1 MAIFE
6 FFKKNA
12 ADWWQKWSEIRI
24 FDIGKFA
31 LKFQMLTLCAKIT
44 RKRKVSESL
53 TTRSLD
59 PVRAQRMLQSDFQ
72 TLAWLLN
79 NLKKSWVCAI
89 SGWILIPI
97 AEASAIM
104 ASSEGCFAPSP
115 VQGAQGPQRCRPE
128 DWLVLWMICAD
139 RDNFAFLE
147 LLRLAS
153 VRKYSF

>member
-24 FDIGKFA
+24 VDIGKFA
-31 LKFQMLTLCAKIT
+31 LKFQILTLCAKIT
-44 RKRKVSESL
+44 RKRKVSESI

-79 NLKKSWVCAI
+79 NFEKSCVFAI
-89 SGWILIPI
+89 SEWILIPI
-97 AEASAIM
+97 AEASAIT

-128 DWLVLWMICAD
+128 DWWVLWMICAD

-147 LLRLAS
+147 MLRLAS
-153 VRKYSF
+153 IRKYSF

>member
-1 MAIFE
+1 
-6 FFKKNA
+6 
-12 ADWWQKWSEIRI
+12 
-24 FDIGKFA
+24 
-31 LKFQMLTLCAKIT
+31 
-44 RKRKVSESL
+44 
-53 TTRSLD
+53 LD

-79 NLKKSWVCAI
+79 NFEKSCVFAI
-89 SGWILIPI
+89 SEWILIPI
-97 AEASAIM
+97 AEASAIT

-128 DWLVLWMICAD
+128 DWWVLWMICAD

-153 VRKYSF
+153 IRKYSF

>member
-1 MAIFE
+1 MGDREFGQKTQFFDTLTSASHALSFLIAIFE

-31 LKFQMLTLCAKIT
+31 LKFQILTLCAKIT

-72 TLAWLLN
+72 TLA
-79 NLKKSWVCAI
+79 
-89 SGWILIPI
+89 
-97 AEASAIM
+97 
-104 ASSEGCFAPSP
+104 
-115 VQGAQGPQRCRPE
+115 
-128 DWLVLWMICAD
+128 
-139 RDNFAFLE
+139 
-147 LLRLAS
+147 
-153 VRKYSF
+153 